1 MSAAREVSMAD
12 GANANAIAVVER
24 RLAEA
29 TADNGWW
36 REALDRATREGAAAL
51 PVLFPALA
59 RRLGRGLIGGG
70 RTAEPSPD
78 ATGGEV
84 LVDLDVWR
92 VCDAAGFVL
101 LRACTAITSEQA
113 VDLFLHGDF
122 EERTI
127 VMRAHALRP
136 VDPGTI
142 ALFGEAQRTN
152 TSTHFEALCCDH
164 NLPARACGV
173 ADFGIDDVN
182 RMVVKA
188 AFMDLPLAR
197 MFGVEEHAN
206 AELSRMLQDLATE
219 REAAGRTVWQ
229 DTDRLVGLAPTRGTL
244 LRLLGGLEHGSDGR
258 RLRAAEALARQSA
271 PDLLPLI
278 EDRIARER
286 VDAIRAQLTQLAGK
300 WKGS

>member
-1 MSAAREVSMAD
+1 MAE
-12 GANANAIAVVER
+12 GAIAVVER

-29 TADNGWW
+29 SEENGWW

-70 RTAEPSPD
+70 PTAEPTL
-78 ATGGEV
+78 AEGGRTAV
-84 LVDLDVWR
+84 VDLDVWR

-101 LRACTAITSEQA
+101 LRTCAEITSEQA

-127 VMRAHALRP
+127 VLRAHALRP
-136 VDPGTI
+136 VDAGTV

-152 TSTHFEALCCDH
+152 TGTHFEALCCDH
-164 NLPARACGV
+164 NLPARACGT
-173 ADFGIDDVN
+173 DGFGIDEVN

-197 MFGVEEHAN
+197 LFEIDEHAN

-219 REAAGRTVWQ
+219 REAAGRTVWE

-258 RLRAAEALARQSA
+258 RLRAAEALARLTT
-271 PDLLPLI
+271 PDLLPLV
-278 EDRIARER
+278 EDRIAREP
-286 VDAIRAQLTQLAGK
+286 VDGIRTQLGELARK
-300 WKGS
+300 WTSS